1 MFDKKVW
8 SKEHYQTNK
17 EQVNASYKEYYQKN
31 KEHIKVSK
39 KEYYQKNKEKRKA
52 SDKEYAQKYKARRR
66 VVRNKRYLSTSLL
79 WAYLIPKYKEDP
91 CMDCGTVYPF
101 HVMQFDHRPGEIKDF
116 GISTKNCRTASTK
129 NINMIEAE
137 IQKCDFVCANC
148 HSDRTWQ
155 RRHNGD

>member
-1 MFDKKVW
+1 MFDKK
-8 SKEHYQTNK
+8 SYQKEHC
-17 EQVNASYKEYYQKN
+17 QKN
-31 KEHIKVSK
+31 KEHYKEYSKVWRQNNKEHLKEYRYNK
-39 KEYYQKNKEKRKA
+39 KEYMKDHYRTK
-52 SDKEYAQKYKARRR
+52 SM
-66 VVRNKRYLSTSLL
+66 L